1 MSNYF
6 KYLDSVLEK
15 IEGGSRMKSITDID
29 FSISV
34 EVVNRMF
41 KSPSYT
47 LFFTHSHYS
56 DSFIYTDIV
65 FINSNI
71 YMYLCR
77 SIIEPTYRLKIIHD
91 NNTEELKI
99 FLRSL
104 KKNN

>member
-1 MSNYF
+1 MSNHF

-15 IEGGSRMKSITDID
+15 IEGSSSMKSITDID
-29 FSISV
+29 FNIPV
-34 EVVNRMF
+34 EVVDRMF

-56 DSFIYTDIV
+56 DNFFYTDIV
-65 FINSNI
+65 FMNSNI

-77 SIIEPTYRLKIIHD
+77 SISEPTYRLKIIHN

-104 KKNN
+104 KKIN